1 MLKQLFAFFNIIM
14 LKIER
19 SVPGAEQNFLECP
32 EREREREREWSWNG
46 AKNFAKS
53 QLSDPA
59 PVTHKQLTVLTGTSY
74 YPHPHFEILFF

>member
-32 EREREREREWSWNG
+32 ERENG
-46 AKNFAKS
+46 VGTEQNILPSHNS
-53 QLSDPA
+53 QIQRPLP
-59 PVTHKQLTVLTGTSY
+59 TNN
-74 YPHPHFEILFF
+74 